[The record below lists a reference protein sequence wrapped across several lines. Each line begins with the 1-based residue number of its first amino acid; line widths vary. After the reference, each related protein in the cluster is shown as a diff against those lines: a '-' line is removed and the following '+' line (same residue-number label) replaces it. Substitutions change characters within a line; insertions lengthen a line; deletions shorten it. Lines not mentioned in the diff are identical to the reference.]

1 MKNRLFFV
9 FTQIMEYIIRYFKLT
24 VYFAVILI
32 ALSGVYRVESSQVA
46 VVLRFGK
53 LAGGAGSGN
62 SSEKQI
68 KKPGLHFAL
77 PFFID
82 KVIKIPVHTIQEIE
96 VTTHYKPG
104 GSVVSPD
111 SAVSTDVDKNG
122 YVITGD
128 KNVILIKAKIK
139 YQINDPVRYTL
150 FTNDAAKIIDGVIS
164 GELTCIAS
172 HSGVDSI
179 LTSGRAQLSSDVTRY
194 SQGIIDG
201 LKLGVLISGVELTEI
216 TAPAETIRYF
226 EEVRNAAIYKATNYQ
241 RAREYASTRLIGA
254 EAAAN
259 TLKQT
264 AISQQAEKLTKAGSE
279 MAEFYGLYDQY
290 ARNPQIIMSG
300 TFRQRVG
307 AVLKKAGKSI
317 VIPAGTETPTFLLP

>member
-1 MKNRLFFV
+1 MKNRLFFA
-9 FTQIMEYIIRYFKLT
+9 FTQIMEYIIKYFKLT
-24 VYFAVILI
+24 VCFAAVLI
-32 ALSGVYRVESSQVA
+32 VLSGLFRVESSQTA

-53 LAGGAGSGN
+53 IVGN
-62 SSEKQI
+62 TSEQQI

-82 KVIKIPVHTIQEIE
+82 KVIKIPTQTVQEIE
-96 VTTHYKPG
+96 ITTHYKAG

-111 SAVSTDVDKNG
+111 IDKNG
-122 YVITGD
+122 YVLTGD
-128 KNVILIKAKIK
+128 KNIVLVKAKIK

-150 FTNDAAKIIDGVIS
+150 FSSDVSKMIDGIIS
-164 GELTCIAS
+164 GELTGIAT
-172 HSGVDSI
+172 HSNVDTI
-179 LTSGRAQLSSDVTRY
+179 LTSGRAELSQNVMNNT
-194 SQGIIDG
+194 QNIIDT
-201 LKLGVLISGVELTEI
+201 LQLGVLISGVELTEI

-226 EEVRNAAIYKATNYQ
+226 EEVRNASIYKATSLQ
-241 RAREYASTRLIGA
+241 RAREYASTRLLGA

-264 AISQQAEKLTKAGSE
+264 AISEQSAKLIKARSE
-279 MAEFYGLYDQY
+279 MAEFNGLYDQY
-290 ARNPQIIMSG
+290 TRNPQIIMAG

-317 VIPAGTETPTFLLP
+317 VVPSTAETPTFLLP

>member
-1 MKNRLFFV
+1 MKNRVFIV
-9 FTQIMEYIIRYFKLT
+9 FTQIMEYIIKYFKLT
-24 VYFAVILI
+24 VCFAAVLI
-32 ALSGVYRVESSQVA
+32 ALSGVYRVESSQIA

-53 LAGGAGSGN
+53 LLGD

-82 KVIKIPVHTIQEIE
+82 RVIKIPVHTVQEIE
-96 VTTHYKPG
+96 VTTHYKPQ
-104 GSVVSPD
+104 GSVLSPD
-111 SAVSTDVDKNG
+111 IGKNG
-122 YVITGD
+122 YVLTGD

-139 YQINDPVRYTL
+139 YQINDPVRYAL
-150 FTNDAAKIIDGVIS
+150 FTSDAGKIIDGIIS

-179 LTSGRAQLSSDVTRY
+179 LTSGRAQLSSDVTRN
-194 SQGIIDG
+194 SQNIIDG

-226 EEVRNAAIYKATNYQ
+226 EEVRNAAIYKATGYQ
-241 RAREYASTRLIGA
+241 RAQEYASTRLLGA

-264 AISQQAEKLTKAGSE
+264 AISQQAEKLTKARGE

-317 VIPAGTETPTFLLP
+317 VIPAGAEAPTFLLP

>member
-1 MKNRLFFV
+1 MKNRIFIA

-24 VYFAVILI
+24 VCFAALLI
-32 ALSGVYRVESSQVA
+32 VLSGVYRIESSQTA

-53 LAGGAGSGN
+53 LVGN
-62 SSEKQI
+62 SPEKQV

-77 PFFID
+77 PFFVD
-82 KVIKIPVHTIQEIE
+82 KVIKIPAYTVQEIE
-96 VTTHYKPG
+96 ITTHFKPG
-104 GSVVSPD
+104 GSVTSSD
-111 SAVSTDVDKNG
+111 IDRNG
-122 YVITGD
+122 YVLTGD
-128 KNVILIKAKIK
+128 KNIVLIKAKIK
-139 YQINDPVRYTL
+139 YQVSDPVRYTL
-150 FTNDAAKIIDGVIS
+150 FSSDVGKMIDGIVS

-172 HSGVDSI
+172 HSNVDSI
-179 LTSGRAQLSSDVTRY
+179 LTSGRADLSNDVMRN
-194 SQGIIDG
+194 SQALIDS
-201 LKLGVLISGVELTEI
+201 LKIGALISGVELTEI

-241 RAREYASTRLIGA
+241 RAQEYASSRILGA

-264 AISQQAEKLTKAGSE
+264 AVSDQSARLIKARGE
-279 MAEFYGLYDQY
+279 MAEFNGLYDQY

-307 AVLKKAGKSI
+307 VVLKKAGKSI
-317 VIPAGTETPTFLLP
+317 VIPAGAEIPTFFLP

>member
-1 MKNRLFFV
+1 MKNKVFIV
-9 FTQIMEYIIRYFKLT
+9 FTQIMEYIIKYFKLT
-24 VYFAVILI
+24 VCFAAVLI
-32 ALSGVYRVESSQVA
+32 ALSGVYRVESSQIA

-53 LAGGAGSGN
+53 LVGN
-62 SSEKQI
+62 SGEKQI

-82 KVIKIPVHTIQEIE
+82 KVIKIPVHTVQEIE
-96 VTTHYKPG
+96 VTTHYKPQG
-104 GSVVSPD
+104 LVVSSD
-111 SAVSTDVDKNG
+111 IDRNG

-128 KNVILIKAKIK
+128 KNVILIKAKVK
-139 YQINDPVRYTL
+139 YQINDPVRYAL
-150 FTNDAAKIIDGVIS
+150 FTGDAAKIIDGIIS

-172 HSGVDSI
+172 HSDVDSI
-179 LTSGRAQLSSDVTRY
+179 LTSGRARLSSDVTRN
-194 SQGIIDG
+194 SQNIIDG
-201 LKLGVLISGVELTEI
+201 LKLGVLVSGVELTEI
-216 TAPAETIRYF
+216 TVPAETIRYF

-241 RAREYASTRLIGA
+241 RAQEYASTRLLGA

-264 AISQQAEKLTKAGSE
+264 AVSQQAEKLTKANGE

-290 ARNPQIIMSG
+290 TRNPQIIMSG

-317 VIPAGTETPTFLLP
+317 VIPAGAQAPTFLLP